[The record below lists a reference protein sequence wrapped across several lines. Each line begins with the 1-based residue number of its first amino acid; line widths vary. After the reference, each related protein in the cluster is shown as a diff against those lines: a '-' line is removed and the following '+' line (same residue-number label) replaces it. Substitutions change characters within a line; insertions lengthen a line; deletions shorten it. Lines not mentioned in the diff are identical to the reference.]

1 MIAAELISQE
11 IPPLKHTDTGEK
23 ALRWMEEFRVSHL
36 PVLKGNNYV
45 GVVSDS
51 DIYDKDDASKTL
63 HEMFDVL
70 PRPYVFEHNHI
81 YHVMR
86 IMADAKVTVV
96 PILDEKEHYL
106 GCTNL
111 IDLMSQLTEIAG
123 IKEAGAIIVL
133 EMNRVDYSLAH
144 IAQCVEGNNARI
156 ISSYITS
163 PADSTMLEVTLKINQ
178 VDLSRIIQTFER
190 YDYVVKASYQK
201 AEYYDDLKQRYDELM
216 KYLNP

>member
-1 MIAAELISQE
+1 MIARDLISQE
-11 IPPLKHTDTGEK
+11 IPPLKHTDSGEK

-36 PVLKGNNYV
+36 PVLKGTNYV

-51 DIYDKDDASKTL
+51 DIYDQGDASITL

-70 PRPYVFEHNHI
+70 PRPYVFEYNHI
-81 YHVMR
+81 YQIMR
-86 IMADAKVTVV
+86 IMSEAKVTVV
-96 PILDEKEHYL
+96 PILDEKENYL

-111 IDLMSQLTEIAG
+111 MDLMTKITEIAG
-123 IKEAGAIIVL
+123 IKESGAIIVL

-163 PADSTMLEVTLKINQ
+163 PADSTRLEVTLKINQ

-190 YDYVVKASYQK
+190 FDYIVKASFQK
-201 AEYYDDLKQRYDELM
+201 SEYYDDLKQRYDELM
-216 KYLNP
+216 KYLNT